1 MPHGKAERPQ
11 PAAAMTFSALMVQHG
26 FAPEAVALLASKHIL
41 KTGGS
46 RDTGRARFIH
56 YVDNYYMQFLAL
68 QLERYGFN
76 INRPFIEASE
86 LSHAAGIIEGKHG
99 NPPLDTAHLI
109 ALLTETA
116 DAIMNAQTE
125 GLMTWDS
132 FFEHIYI
139 AQDGSTIRG
148 QDIIKGLIKSNLQHK
163 GAAIENYNHNYRGRI
178 FTTLSMLQ
186 VVEQQLEEL
195 QPQGLKNINR
205 LGQPIH
211 SKIIGEA
218 RTFAFN
224 VSTLPDPKFADYLS
238 ISAHN
243 RIKAGLKDIILNLK
257 SLAPD
262 LKALEF
268 QRQQLARDYFNPG
281 IYSKAWREY
290 LFRLDDYL
298 RQIATPY
305 V

>member
-1 MPHGKAERPQ
+1 MPHGKAERPHSGG
-11 PAAAMTFSALMVQHG
+11 ATTFSALMAQHG
-26 FAPEAVALLASKHIL
+26 FAPEALALLASKHIL
-41 KTGGS
+41 KAGES
-46 RDTGRARFIH
+46 RDAGRVRFIS

-99 NPPLDTAHLI
+99 NPPLDTSHLV

-132 FFEHIYI
+132 FFDYIYV

-178 FTTLSMLQ
+178 FSTLSMLQ

-195 QPQGLKNINR
+195 NPQGLTNVNR

-211 SKIIGEA
+211 SKTIGEA
-218 RTFAFN
+218 REYALS
-224 VSTLPDPKFADYLS
+224 VGLLPDPKFADYLS

-243 RIKAGLKDIILNLK
+243 RIKACLKDIILNLK
-257 SLAPD
+257 SLTPD
-262 LKALEF
+262 LKALES